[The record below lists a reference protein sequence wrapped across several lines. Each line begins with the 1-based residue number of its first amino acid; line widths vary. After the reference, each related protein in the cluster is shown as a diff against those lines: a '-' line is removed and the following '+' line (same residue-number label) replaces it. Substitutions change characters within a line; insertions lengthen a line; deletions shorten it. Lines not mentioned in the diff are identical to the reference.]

1 VFYVIF
7 IVNMLA
13 LGYLGVQNH
22 EGIYILL
29 GRACTAWY
37 FIHFLVILPL
47 LNIIE
52 TPKALP
58 KSVSDPIFSS
68 ASSGLAPATPRDKK

>member
-1 VFYVIF
+1 
-7 IVNMLA
+7 MGA
-13 LGYLGVQNH
+13 MPAEGTYLLIARVATV
-22 EGIYILL
+22 Y
-29 GRACTAWY
+29 Y

-52 TPKALP
+52 TPRALP

-68 ASSGLAPATPRDKK
+68 ASSGMAPATPRDKK